1 MLMIGLVMKIFVT
14 CTYTIMAESFTIVMR
29 GTFPVIYRCTQSWA
43 RDSFSDPLQRQRDNV
58 IEPQGPEKIRKIF
71 RSRWQDGVATTNVV
85 MLQ

>member
-43 RDSFSDPLQRQRDNV
+43 RDSMYFTFATTTTRQRNRAA
-58 IEPQGPEKIRKIF
+58 GTRKNSKNI
-71 RSRWQDGVATTNVV
+71 
-85 MLQ
+85 